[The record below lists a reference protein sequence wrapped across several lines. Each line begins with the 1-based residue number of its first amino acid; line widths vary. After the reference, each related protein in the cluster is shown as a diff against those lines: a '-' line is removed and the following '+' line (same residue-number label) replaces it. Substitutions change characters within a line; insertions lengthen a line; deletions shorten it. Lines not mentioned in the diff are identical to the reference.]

1 MEDQTEDTL
10 VVAITGLM
18 QTPYWDEFEKAIE
31 DRRNV
36 WLEETAIQA
45 VYQNHAELV
54 HLSARASELN
64 WLRSIFT
71 SCRARIKS

>member
-31 DRRNV
+31 DRRKQ
-36 WLEETAIQA
+36 WLEETAVQP

-54 HLSARASELN
+54 HISARANELG
-64 WLRSIFT
+64 WLQTIFT

>member
-1 MEDQTEDTL
+1 MDENTEDTL

-31 DRRNV
+31 DRRNQ
-36 WLEETAIQA
+36 WLEETAIQP

-64 WLRSIFT
+64 WLRSIFAT
-71 SCRARIKS
+71 CRTRIKP